1 MATAFALSA
10 SSTRTGDASQDVPN
24 SSLPYDPLTSSSLD
38 NAYSRTWKSI
48 LRALQHPTYTTS
60 SLKTTLISRVT
71 TLQNCVDAYP
81 FTQRQSTVSGCT
93 VTIDGIK
100 FDITTQQKDLVD
112 KLSQEVQLDSTE
124 ACKIVLQQSRV
135 GVVELDGLVKA
146 YMEER
151 TALLRIVKNLFRM
164 DVHDDTNVKTR
175 ALAKEIVSKIKKGN
189 KEFTSKLV
197 EGIRKRAGRQLPL
210 KTLSDSPSALLW
222 SRQVYIFQ
230 SSC

>member
-1 MATAFALSA
+1 MASAFALAA
-10 SSTRTGDASQDVPN
+10 SSKKTEDASQDVPN
-24 SSLPYDPLTSSSLD
+24 SSLPYDPLTPFSL
-38 NAYSRTWKSI
+38 NTAYSRTWKSI
-48 LRALQHPTYTTS
+48 LRALQHPIYTAS
-60 SLKTTLISRVT
+60 SLKTTLISRVPK
-71 TLQNCVDAYP
+71 LQNCVDAYP
-81 FTQRQSTVSGCT
+81 FTQGQSTISGCT

-100 FDITTQQKDLVD
+100 FDITTQQKDLGD

-135 GVVELDGLVKA
+135 GVVEIDGLVKA

-151 TALLRIVKNLFRM
+151 TALLRIVKSLFRI
-164 DVHDDTNVKTR
+164 DVHDSTNVKTR
-175 ALAKEIVSKIKKGN
+175 ALAKEIVSKIKAD

-197 EGIRKRAGRQLPL
+197 EGIRKRVGRQLPL
-210 KTLSDSPSALLW
+210 NTLTDSPSALLW